1 MKKTLISSS
10 SGKLLAVGGIPR
22 YISSDA
28 AAINAVKQ
36 VKSFTISKN
45 AADQLEVT
53 FTPIINEKLFAE
65 IEDGH
70 TQIRL
75 QLLTHKRCG
84 DTYVDGTVLLPKN
97 NFKDQ
102 YNGDQKDYKN
112 MARRKPFS
120 PTTYGATW
128 IKLSPQ
134 ELRNGRAILSPTEQN
149 FLANNQESR
158 TGSGVYVAV
167 EMYVPALGQFTRG
180 TFEYVW
186 SKDAHKISNVIK
198 FSY

>member
-65 IEDGH
+65 IEEGH

-84 DTYVDGTVLLPKN
+84 DTYVDGTVLLPKIILKIN
-97 NFKDQ
+97 I
-102 YNGDQKDYKN
+102 
-112 MARRKPFS
+112 ME
-120 PTTYGATW
+120 
-128 IKLSPQ
+128 IKKIIKIWL
-134 ELRNGRAILSPTEQN
+134 EENHLVGL
-149 FLANNQESR
+149 L
-158 TGSGVYVAV
+158 
-167 EMYVPALGQFTRG
+167 MGQL
-180 TFEYVW
+180 E
-186 SKDAHKISNVIK
+186 
-198 FSY
+198 